1 MQWQPLE
8 SLYYKSTYLGECGL
22 RQKCKEFM
30 QDEPDL
36 KCFRIA
42 MARYGGPVACM
53 VDTTQQFIAKM
64 KQIAGIVFLFDSFGK
79 SLLTIR
85 ISELDRSFVPTT
97 KIVGLHF
104 TTEEDLL
111 IVTDVGDFYLIDP
124 CTG

>member
-1 MQWQPLE
+1 
-8 SLYYKSTYLGECGL
+8 
-22 RQKCKEFM
+22 
-30 QDEPDL
+30 
-36 KCFRIA
+36 
-42 MARYGGPVACM
+42 M

-111 IVTDVGDFYLIDP
+111 IVTDVDDFYLIDP
-124 CTG
+124 CTGQFEEPKQNLGLDFERNKIVQTKMHENLLYLKT